1 MRGGVGSDHHRWSAE
16 APVRE
21 RRLVRRI

>member
-1 MRGGVGSDHHRWSAE
+1 VS

-21 RRLVRRI
+21 RR